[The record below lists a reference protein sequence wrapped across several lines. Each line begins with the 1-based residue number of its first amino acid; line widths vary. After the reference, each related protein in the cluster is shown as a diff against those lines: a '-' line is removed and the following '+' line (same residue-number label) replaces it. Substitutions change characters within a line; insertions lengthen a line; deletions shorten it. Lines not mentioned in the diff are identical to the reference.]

1 MNTTS
6 RNPTI
11 AKGVDSLTIWLFFL
25 IALIGVLCIFAVEY
39 REGDNIVQN
48 LLALKKE
55 YSKQLF
61 YLGIY
66 SILGVI
72 ILLTDSKIF
81 TTMANLLY
89 AFGIV
94 LLLATFVP
102 GVGRSVNG
110 SHSWIA
116 LGGGFNLQPAE
127 FCKIFTLL
135 ALAKYI
141 SRTETHF
148 DQFRSQVIAAGIA
161 VLPALITIGQNETG
175 LALVY
180 FSLFI
185 PMYREGLPPSILIV
199 GFALGVLAV
208 MTLVLEKYVLLAVLS
223 CVALL
228 AVILLRR
235 QFKRNRRLLSVIIGS
250 WLLASVVSVFV
261 VPYVFDNVLQEYQAR
276 RIYSL
281 VGKDYQRH
289 RGNHA
294 AAPSEE
300 ESRLRHQK
308 ASQST
313 DYNVKQ
319 SKIAIGSGGL
329 LGKGYLKGTQT
340 RYDFVPEQSTDFIFC
355 TIGEDFGFVGCMVLL
370 GLYFLLLWHI
380 VTIAERQRS
389 VFSRVYAYGVASI
402 IFFHMA
408 VNVCMTIGL
417 APVIGIPLPLMS
429 YGGSSLLTFTILI
442 FIMVRLDADRHII
455 LR

>member
-1 MNTTS
+1 MNNK
-6 RNPTI
+6 NPSIT
-11 AKGVDSLTIWLFFL
+11 KGIDTLAIWLFFL
-25 IALIGVLCIFAVEY
+25 IALIGILSIFAVEY
-39 REGDNIVQN
+39 RDGDNVVQN

-81 TTMANLLY
+81 TAMANLLY
-89 AFGIV
+89 AFGIL
-94 LLLATFVP
+94 LLLATFIP

-116 LGGGFNLQPAE
+116 VGGGFNLQPAE

-148 DQFRSQVIAAGIA
+148 GQFKSQLIAAGIA
-161 VLPALITIGQNETG
+161 VLPALITIMQNETG

-185 PMYREGLPPSILIV
+185 PMYREGLPPSILVV
-199 GFALGVLAV
+199 GFAFGVLAV
-208 MTLVLEKYVLLAVLS
+208 MTLLLNKYVLLAVLTGI
-223 CVALL
+223 ALI
-228 AVILLRR
+228 AIILLRR
-235 QFKRNRRLLSVIIGS
+235 QFKRNRRLLSGIIAG
-250 WLLASVVSVFV
+250 WLLASVISVFV

-281 VGKDYQRH
+281 VGRDYQRH
-289 RGNHA
+289 RKPGDV
-294 AAPSEE
+294 SEE
-300 ESRLRHQK
+300 DIRRRK
-308 ASQST
+308 AKVSQGS

-319 SKIAIGSGGL
+319 SKIAIGSGGV

-370 GLYFLLLWHI
+370 GLYLLLLWHI

-389 VFSRVYAYGVASI
+389 AFSRVYAYGVASI
-402 IFFHMA
+402 IFFHMS
-408 VNVCMTIGL
+408 VNICMTIGL

-442 FIMVRLDADRHII
+442 FIMIRLDADRHII

>member
-1 MNTTS
+1 MSNKQAS
-6 RNPTI
+6 I
-11 AKGVDSLTIWLFFL
+11 AKGVDTLTIWLFFL
-25 IALIGVLCIFAVEY
+25 IALIGVLSIFAVEF
-39 REGDNIVQN
+39 REGDNVLSN

-66 SILGVI
+66 SILAVI
-72 ILLTDSKIF
+72 ILLMDSKIF

-102 GVGRSVNG
+102 GIGRSVNG

-116 LGGGFNLQPAE
+116 IGGGFNLQPAE

-135 ALAKYI
+135 ALAKFI
-141 SRTETHF
+141 SRPETHF
-148 DQFRSQVIAAGIA
+148 NQLQAQLIAAGIVA
-161 VLPALITIGQNETG
+161 LPALIVIMQNETG

-180 FSLFI
+180 FALFI
-185 PMYREGLPPSILIV
+185 PMYREGLPASILII

-208 MTLVLEKYVLLAVLS
+208 MTLLLDRYVLLMVLTA
-223 CVALL
+223 VALL
-228 AVILLRR
+228 CIILLRKN
-235 QFKRNRRLLSVIIGS
+235 FKRNKNLLPAIFLC
-250 WLLASVVSVFV
+250 WLMASAISVFAV
-261 VPYVFDNVLQEYQAR
+261 HYVFDNVLQEYQAR

-281 VGKDYQRH
+281 VGKDYH
-289 RGNHA
+289 RGHGHES
-294 AAPSEE
+294 PVQTTPEE
-300 ESRLRHQK
+300 EVRRRK
-308 ASQST
+308 TTEQST

-319 SKIAIGSGGL
+319 SKIAIGSGGA

-355 TIGEDFGFVGCMVLL
+355 TIGEDFGFAGCIVLL
-370 GLYFLLLWHI
+370 GLYMLLLWHI
-380 VTIAERQRS
+380 ITIAERQRS

-408 VNVCMTIGL
+408 VNICMTIGL

-442 FIMVRLDADRHII
+442 FVMIRLDADRHII